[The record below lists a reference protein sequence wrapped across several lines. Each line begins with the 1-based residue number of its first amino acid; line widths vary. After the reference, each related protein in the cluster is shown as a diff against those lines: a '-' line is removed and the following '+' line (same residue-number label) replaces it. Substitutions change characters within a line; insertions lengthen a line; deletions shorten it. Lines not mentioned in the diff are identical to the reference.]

1 MEKQLPFKEFR
12 KKILEASK
20 NKSEHLRKGQFIF
33 NYIEYIY
40 GEVAREVQFAD
51 EIDCFYDDDL
61 IDAFITACYLR
72 LKNQNNDIK
81 L

>member
-1 MEKQLPFKEFR
+1 MEKQLSFKEFR
-12 KKILEASK
+12 SKILEASK

-40 GEVAREVQFAD
+40 GEVAREVQFID
-51 EIDCFYDDDL
+51 DIDCFYDDDL

-72 LKNQNNDIK
+72 LKNQNNVIK